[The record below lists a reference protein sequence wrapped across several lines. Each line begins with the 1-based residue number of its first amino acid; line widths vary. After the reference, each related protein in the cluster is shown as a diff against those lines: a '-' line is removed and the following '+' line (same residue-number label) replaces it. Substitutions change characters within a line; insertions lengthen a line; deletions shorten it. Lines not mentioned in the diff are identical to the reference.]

1 MPKKNSKKTDSKP
14 LFNTPHR
21 LPAFND
27 EDQSFGMVSQNNAT
41 NNFFRLN
48 SKRGSKDLPFN
59 KKEIRSDTVTA
70 ITQATHLGLAEAVML
85 DYVNFKFNQVPNHE
99 NTAEFM
105 FTLNQYMKDTGRKD
119 PKSARNAIKHRL
131 DAIASTAYSY
141 HGGDD
146 KNPYNQNF
154 GAHPLLGYDY
164 KRGGKIFIT
173 LTPFFHDLLV
183 NHAMP
188 MPYHKLMFMLDPVK
202 EAVAL
207 YILRAIID
215 NKRVNKASPRGN
227 RIKVKTL
234 LNRIESLPTYDE
246 VMASDRRVTDR
257 IIDPVFKA
265 VERLAN
271 SKDGA
276 IIRYSFIGKDGKPL
290 DYDSLDYA
298 MFIDADLVIEEWNHY
313 PEKDLE
319 RWNKTQ
325 KKIQHRRKKNKAKQ
339 EKDKHHA

>member
-1 MPKKNSKKTDSKP
+1 MPKKNKENNSHS
-14 LFNTPHR
+14 LFKIPNKIPVYNEEPYGTISQSNALNNIFRINDKRNTK
-21 LPAFND
+21 
-27 EDQSFGMVSQNNAT
+27 E
-41 NNFFRLN
+41 
-48 SKRGSKDLPFN
+48 LPFN
-59 KKEIRSDTVTA
+59 KKQIQTDAVTA
-70 ITQATHLGLAEAVML
+70 ITQATHLGPAEAQML
-85 DYVNFKFNQVPNHE
+85 DYINLKFNQVPNHE

-105 FTLNQYMKDTGRKD
+105 FTLKEYMTDAGKKD

-141 HGGDD
+141 NGGDD
-146 KNPYNQNF
+146 KSPYNQNF

-164 KRGGKIFIT
+164 KRGGKVYVT
-173 LTPFFHDLLV
+173 LTSFFHDLLV

-188 MPYHKLMFMLDPVK
+188 MPYPKLLFMLDPVRD
-202 EAVAL
+202 AVAI
-207 YILRAIID
+207 YILKAIFV
-215 NKRVNKASPRGN
+215 NKRINKASPRGN

-234 LNRIESLPTYDE
+234 LNRIESLPSYDE

-271 SKDGA
+271 SKDGV
-276 IIRYSFIGKDGKPL
+276 INRYSFIGKDGKML
-290 DYDSLDYA
+290 NYDNLDYA
-298 MFIDADLVIEEWNHY
+298 TFIDADLVIEEWNHY

-339 EKDKHHA
+339 EKR

>member
-1 MPKKNSKKTDSKP
+1 MVSSKDKSLDKS
-14 LFNTPHR
+14 LTPNNASLKGTLTNER
-21 LPAFND
+21 Y
-27 EDQSFGMVSQNNAT
+27 GTISQNNAL
-41 NNFFRLN
+41 NNIFRIN
-48 SKRGSKDLPFN
+48 DKRNIKELPFN
-59 KKEIRSDTVTA
+59 KKQIQTDAVTA
-70 ITQATHLGLAEAVML
+70 ITQATHLGPAEAQML
-85 DYVNFKFNQVPNHE
+85 DYINLKFNQVPNHE

-105 FTLNQYMKDTGRKD
+105 FTLKEYMTDAGKKD

-141 HGGDD
+141 NGGDD
-146 KNPYNQNF
+146 KSPYNQNF
-154 GAHPLLGYDY
+154 GAQPLLGYDY
-164 KRGGKIFIT
+164 KRGGKVYVT
-173 LTPFFHDLLV
+173 LTSFFHDLLV

-188 MPYHKLMFMLDPVK
+188 MPYPKLLFMLDPVRD
-202 EAVAL
+202 AVAI
-207 YILRAIID
+207 YILKAIFV
-215 NKRVNKASPRGN
+215 NKRINKASPRGN

-234 LNRIESLPTYDE
+234 LNRIESLPSYDE

-271 SKDGA
+271 SKDGV
-276 IIRYSFIGKDGKPL
+276 INRYSFIGKDGKML
-290 DYDSLDYA
+290 NYDNLDYA
-298 MFIDADLVIEEWNHY
+298 TFIDADLVIEEWNHY

-339 EKDKHHA
+339 EKR

>member
-1 MPKKNSKKTDSKP
+1 MVSSKDKS
-14 LFNTPHR
+14 LTPNNASLKGTLTNER
-21 LPAFND
+21 Y
-27 EDQSFGMVSQNNAT
+27 GTISQNNAL
-41 NNFFRLN
+41 NNIFRIN
-48 SKRGSKDLPFN
+48 DKRNIKELPFN
-59 KKEIRSDTVTA
+59 KKQIQTDAVTA
-70 ITQATHLGLAEAVML
+70 ITQATHLGPAEAQML
-85 DYVNFKFNQVPNHE
+85 DYINLKFNQVPNHE

-105 FTLNQYMKDTGRKD
+105 FTLKEYMTDAGKKD

-141 HGGDD
+141 NGGDD
-146 KNPYNQNF
+146 KSPYNQNF
-154 GAHPLLGYDY
+154 GAQPLLGYDY
-164 KRGGKIFIT
+164 KRGGKVYVT
-173 LTPFFHDLLV
+173 LTSFFHDLLV

-188 MPYHKLMFMLDPVK
+188 MPYPKLLFMLDPVRD
-202 EAVAL
+202 AVAI
-207 YILRAIID
+207 YILKAIFV
-215 NKRVNKASPRGN
+215 NKRINKASPRGN

-234 LNRIESLPTYDE
+234 LNRIESLPSYDE

-271 SKDGA
+271 SKDGV
-276 IIRYSFIGKDGKPL
+276 INRYSFIVKDGKML
-290 DYDSLDYA
+290 NYDNLDYA
-298 MFIDADLVIEEWNHY
+298 TFIDADLVIEEWNHY

-339 EKDKHHA
+339 EKR

>member
-1 MPKKNSKKTDSKP
+1 MVSSKNKP
-14 LFNTPHR
+14 LTPNNAGLKGTLANER
-21 LPAFND
+21 Y
-27 EDQSFGMVSQNNAT
+27 GMISQNNAT
-41 NNFFRLN
+41 NNIFRLN
-48 SKRGSKDLPFN
+48 SKRNAKQLPFN
-59 KKEIRSDTVTA
+59 KKEIRADAVTA

-85 DYVNFKFNQVPNHE
+85 DYINLKFNQVPNHE

-105 FTLNQYMKDTGRKD
+105 FTLKEYMKDTGKKD
-119 PKSARNAIKHRL
+119 PKSARNAIKQRL
-131 DAIASTAYSY
+131 DMIASTAYSY

-164 KRGGKIFIT
+164 KRGGKVYVT

-188 MPYHKLMFMLDPVK
+188 MPYPRLIFMLDPVK
-202 EAVAL
+202 DAVAI
-207 YILRAIID
+207 YILKVIID

-227 RIKVKTL
+227 RMKVKTL
-234 LNRIESLPTYDE
+234 LKKIESLPTYDE
-246 VMASDRRVTDR
+246 VMASDRRVSDR

-265 VERLAN
+265 VECLA
-271 SKDGA
+271 SPKDGV
-276 IIRYSFIGKDGKPL
+276 IIRYSFICRDGKPL
-290 DYDSLDYA
+290 DYDALDYA
-298 MFIDADLVIEEWNHY
+298 TFIDADLVIEEWNHY

-319 RWNKTQ
+319 KWDKTQ
-325 KKIQHRRKKNKAKQ
+325 KKIQQRKKKDKSKQ

>member
-41 NNFFRLN
+41 NNIFRLN

-164 KRGGKIFIT
+164 RRGKVYID
-173 LTPFFHDLLV
+173 LTNFFHDLLV
-183 NHAMP
+183 YHSMP
-188 MPYHKLMFMLDPVK
+188 MAYFKLMFKLDPK
-202 EAVAL
+202 KDSTAL
-207 YILRAIID
+207 YILRAILE
-215 NKRVNKASPRGN
+215 NKRINKASPRSN
-227 RIKVKTL
+227 RIRVKTL
-234 LNRIESLPTYDE
+234 LEKIPSLPSYDE
-246 VMASDRRVTDR
+246 VMGSNRHVYDR
-257 IIDPVFKA
+257 IIAPVLEG
-265 VERLAN
+265 VERLAQP
-271 SKDGA
+271 DEGA
-276 IIRYSFIGKDGKPL
+276 FTRYSFMGKDAKPL
-290 DYDSLDYA
+290 DYDSIDYDS
-298 MFIDADLVIEEWNHY
+298 FVNADLIIEEWNQY
-313 PEKDLE
+313 PEEDLE
-319 RWNKTQ
+319 KWDKKQKEIIKKNQ
-325 KKIQHRRKKNKAKQ
+325 KKKEKRTKKNK
-339 EKDKHHA
+339 DN

>member
-1 MPKKNSKKTDSKP
+1 MVSSKDKS
-14 LFNTPHR
+14 LTPNNASLKGTLTNER
-21 LPAFND
+21 Y
-27 EDQSFGMVSQNNAT
+27 GTISQNNAL
-41 NNFFRLN
+41 NNIFRIN
-48 SKRGSKDLPFN
+48 DKRNIKELPFN
-59 KKEIRSDTVTA
+59 KKQIQTDAVTA
-70 ITQATHLGLAEAVML
+70 ITQATHLGPAEAQML
-85 DYVNFKFNQVPNHE
+85 DYINLKFNQVPNHE

-105 FTLNQYMKDTGRKD
+105 FTLKEYMTDAGKKD

-141 HGGDD
+141 NGGDD
-146 KNPYNQNF
+146 KSPYNQNF
-154 GAHPLLGYDY
+154 GAQPLLGYDY
-164 KRGGKIFIT
+164 KRGGKVYVT
-173 LTPFFHDLLV
+173 LTSFFHDLLV

-188 MPYHKLMFMLDPVK
+188 MPYPKLLFMLDPVRD
-202 EAVAL
+202 AVAI
-207 YILRAIID
+207 YILKAIFV
-215 NKRVNKASPRGN
+215 NKRINKASPRGN

-234 LNRIESLPTYDE
+234 LNRIESLPSYDE

-271 SKDGA
+271 SKDGV
-276 IIRYSFIGKDGKPL
+276 INRYSFIGKDGKML
-290 DYDSLDYA
+290 NYDNLDYA
-298 MFIDADLVIEEWNHY
+298 TFIDADLVIEEWNHY

-339 EKDKHHA
+339 EKR

>member
-1 MPKKNSKKTDSKP
+1 MVSSKDKS
-14 LFNTPHR
+14 LTPNNGSLHDILANNR
-21 LPAFND
+21 Y
-27 EDQSFGMVSQNNAT
+27 GMISQNNAT
-41 NNFFRLN
+41 NNIFRLN
-48 SKRGSKDLPFN
+48 SKRNTKQLPFN
-59 KKEIRSDTVTA
+59 KKEIRADAVTA

-85 DYVNFKFNQVPNHE
+85 DYINLKFNQVPNHE

-105 FTLNQYMKDTGRKD
+105 FTLKEYMKDTGKKD
-119 PKSARNAIKHRL
+119 PKSARNAIKKRL
-131 DAIASTAYSY
+131 DMIASTAYSY

-164 KRGGKIFIT
+164 KRGGKVYVT
-173 LTPFFHDLLV
+173 LTTFFHDLLV

-188 MPYHKLMFMLDPVK
+188 MPYPRLIFMLDPVK
-202 EAVAL
+202 DAVAI
-207 YILRAIID
+207 YILKAIID

-227 RIKVKTL
+227 RMKVKTL
-234 LNRIESLPTYDE
+234 LKRIKSLPTYDE
-246 VMASDRRVTDR
+246 VMASDKRVSDR

-271 SKDGA
+271 PKDGV
-276 IIRYSFIGKDGKPL
+276 IIRYSFIGRDGKLL
-290 DYDSLDYA
+290 DYDALDYA
-298 MFIDADLVIEEWNHY
+298 TFIDADLVIEEWNHY

-319 RWNKTQ
+319 KWDKTQ
-325 KKIQHRRKKNKAKQ
+325 KKIQQRKKKDKSKQ

>member
-1 MPKKNSKKTDSKP
+1 MVSSKDKSLDKS
-14 LFNTPHR
+14 LTPNNASLKGTLTNER
-21 LPAFND
+21 Y
-27 EDQSFGMVSQNNAT
+27 GTISQNNAL
-41 NNFFRLN
+41 NNIFRIN
-48 SKRGSKDLPFN
+48 DKRNIKELPFN
-59 KKEIRSDTVTA
+59 KKQIQTDAVTA
-70 ITQATHLGLAEAVML
+70 ITQATHLGPAEAQML
-85 DYVNFKFNQVPNHE
+85 DYINLKFNQVPNHE

-105 FTLNQYMKDTGRKD
+105 FTLKEYMTDAGKKD

-141 HGGDD
+141 NGGDD
-146 KNPYNQNF
+146 KSPYNQNF

-164 KRGGKIFIT
+164 KRGGKVYVT
-173 LTPFFHDLLV
+173 LTSFFHDLLV

-188 MPYHKLMFMLDPVK
+188 MPYPKLLFMLDPVRD
-202 EAVAL
+202 AVAI
-207 YILRAIID
+207 YILKAIFV
-215 NKRVNKASPRGN
+215 NKRINKASPRGN

-234 LNRIESLPTYDE
+234 LNRIESLPSYDE

-271 SKDGA
+271 SKDGV
-276 IIRYSFIGKDGKPL
+276 INRYSFIGKDGKML
-290 DYDSLDYA
+290 NYDNLDYA
-298 MFIDADLVIEEWNHY
+298 TFIDADLVIEEWNHY

-339 EKDKHHA
+339 EKR

>member
-1 MPKKNSKKTDSKP
+1 MVSSKDKS
-14 LFNTPHR
+14 LTPNNAGLKGTLTNER
-21 LPAFND
+21 Y
-27 EDQSFGMVSQNNAT
+27 GTISQNNAL
-41 NNFFRLN
+41 NNIFRIN
-48 SKRGSKDLPFN
+48 DKRNTKELPFN
-59 KKEIRSDTVTA
+59 KKQIQTDAVTA
-70 ITQATHLGLAEAVML
+70 ITQATHLGLAEAQML
-85 DYVNFKFNQVPNHE
+85 EYINLKFNQVPNHE

-105 FTLNQYMKDTGRKD
+105 FTLKEYMTDAGKKD

-141 HGGDD
+141 NGGDD
-146 KNPYNQNF
+146 KSPYNQNF

-164 KRGGKIFIT
+164 KRGGKVYVT
-173 LTPFFHDLLV
+173 LTSFFHDLLV
-183 NHAMP
+183 NHTMP
-188 MPYHKLMFMLDPVK
+188 MPYPKLLFMLDPVRD
-202 EAVAL
+202 AVAI
-207 YILRAIID
+207 YILKAIFV
-215 NKRVNKASPRGN
+215 NKRINKASPRGN

-234 LNRIESLPTYDE
+234 LNKIESLPTYDE

-271 SKDGA
+271 SKDGV
-276 IIRYSFIGKDGKPL
+276 INRYSFIDKDGKML
-290 DYDSLDYA
+290 NYDNLDYA
-298 MFIDADLVIEEWNHY
+298 TFIDADLVIEEWNHY
-313 PEKDLE
+313 PEMDLE

>member
-1 MPKKNSKKTDSKP
+1 MVSSKDKS
-14 LFNTPHR
+14 LTPNNASLKGTLTNER
-21 LPAFND
+21 Y
-27 EDQSFGMVSQNNAT
+27 GTISQNNAL
-41 NNFFRLN
+41 NNIFRIN
-48 SKRGSKDLPFN
+48 DKRNIKELPFN
-59 KKEIRSDTVTA
+59 KKQIQTDAVTA
-70 ITQATHLGLAEAVML
+70 ITQATHLGPAEAQML
-85 DYVNFKFNQVPNHE
+85 DYINLKFNQVPNHE

-105 FTLNQYMKDTGRKD
+105 FTLKEYMTDAGKKD

-141 HGGDD
+141 NGGDD
-146 KNPYNQNF
+146 KSPYNQNF

-164 KRGGKIFIT
+164 KRGGKVYVT
-173 LTPFFHDLLV
+173 LTSFFHDLLV

-188 MPYHKLMFMLDPVK
+188 MPYPKLLFMLDPVRD
-202 EAVAL
+202 AVAI
-207 YILRAIID
+207 YILKAIFV
-215 NKRVNKASPRGN
+215 NKRINKASPRGN

-234 LNRIESLPTYDE
+234 LNRIESLPSYDE

-271 SKDGA
+271 SKDGV
-276 IIRYSFIGKDGKPL
+276 INRYSFIGKDGKML
-290 DYDSLDYA
+290 NYDNLDYA
-298 MFIDADLVIEEWNHY
+298 TFIDADLVIEEWNHY

-339 EKDKHHA
+339 EKR

>member
-1 MPKKNSKKTDSKP
+1 
-14 LFNTPHR
+14 
-21 LPAFND
+21 
-27 EDQSFGMVSQNNAT
+27 
-41 NNFFRLN
+41 
-48 SKRGSKDLPFN
+48 
-59 KKEIRSDTVTA
+59 
-70 ITQATHLGLAEAVML
+70 ML
-85 DYVNFKFNQVPNHE
+85 DYINLKFNQVPNHE
-99 NTAEFM
+99 NILEFM
-105 FTLNQYMKDTGRKD
+105 FTLKEYMTDAGKKD
-119 PKSARNAIKHRL
+119 PKSARNAIKQRL
-131 DAIASTAYSY
+131 DTIASTTYSY

-164 KRGGKIFIT
+164 KRGGKVYVT
-173 LTPFFHDLLV
+173 LTSFFHDLLV

-188 MPYHKLMFMLDPVK
+188 MPYPKLLFMLDPVRD
-202 EAVAL
+202 AVAI
-207 YILRAIID
+207 YILKAIIV
-215 NKRVNKASPRGN
+215 NKRINKASPRGN
-227 RIKVKTL
+227 RMKVKTL

-271 SKDGA
+271 SKDGV
-276 IIRYSFIGKDGKPL
+276 INRYSFIDKDGKML
-290 DYDSLDYA
+290 NYDNLDYA
-298 MFIDADLVIEEWNHY
+298 TFIDADLVIEEWNHY
-313 PEKDLE
+313 PEMDLE

>member
-1 MPKKNSKKTDSKP
+1 MVSSKDKS
-14 LFNTPHR
+14 LTPNNASLKGTLTNER
-21 LPAFND
+21 Y
-27 EDQSFGMVSQNNAT
+27 GTISQNNAL
-41 NNFFRLN
+41 NNIFRIN
-48 SKRGSKDLPFN
+48 DKRNIKELPFN
-59 KKEIRSDTVTA
+59 KKQIQTDAVTA
-70 ITQATHLGLAEAVML
+70 ITQATHLGPAEAQML
-85 DYVNFKFNQVPNHE
+85 DYINLKFNQVPNHE

-105 FTLNQYMKDTGRKD
+105 FTLKEYMTDAGKKD

-141 HGGDD
+141 NGGDD
-146 KNPYNQNF
+146 KSPYNQNF

-164 KRGGKIFIT
+164 KRGGKVYVT
-173 LTPFFHDLLV
+173 LTSFFHDLLV

-188 MPYHKLMFMLDPVK
+188 MPYPKLLFMLDPVRD
-202 EAVAL
+202 AVAI
-207 YILRAIID
+207 YILKAIFV
-215 NKRVNKASPRGN
+215 NKRINKASPRGN

-234 LNRIESLPTYDE
+234 LNRIESLPSYDE

-271 SKDGA
+271 SKDGV
-276 IIRYSFIGKDGKPL
+276 INRYSFIVKDGKML
-290 DYDSLDYA
+290 NYDNLDYA
-298 MFIDADLVIEEWNHY
+298 TFIDADLVIEEWNHY

-339 EKDKHHA
+339 EKR